1 MFCADMVIIHH
12 RDKDRGELHM
22 ECIVHFELV
31 RKDKVSPLRGIVDV
45 EPGQKPSI
53 HDLVQMF
60 KDIDLEVALEDS
72 EHFVFGSILPHDPY
86 TIRVK
91 KFDMGEKNDDYV
103 EDTELKSIIAN
114 FIPKSRPL

>member
-1 MFCADMVIIHH
+1 
-12 RDKDRGELHM
+12 M

-60 KDIDLEVALEDS
+60 KDIDLEVVVEDTES
-72 EHFVFGSILPHDPY
+72 YVFRSIVPNDPY

-91 KFDMGEKNDDYV
+91 KFDTGEKTDDYV